1 MGKDM
6 RNNGEKIGVIFFN
19 KLDASNQKRM
29 KNYALYLK
37 YWNEEIKNLNMENR
51 DVNEDLTTK
60 YVFSWN

>member
-1 MGKDM
+1 MWF
-6 RNNGEKIGVIFFN
+6 FFN